1 MFKRSSSLLRAAS
14 LWCGLLLLVLALP
27 LAAQYTTATFGGT
40 VLDSSGSAVPGAKVT
55 ILNVGTG
62 FSQFVSSEANGS
74 FLFSRLPVGTYQLR
88 VDKEGFAAYVQ
99 SGIELTVNQ
108 VANQTVTMQ
117 LGQLTETVT
126 VEANADL
133 VTTRTAT
140 QGQLIDAKR
149 VVDLPLNG
157 RGAQALVFLAAGT
170 VNLTGRYCGEDCH
183 GGVYPGSQV
192 AGVNGAGSA
201 QVNYQLDGTDHNDSY
216 INMNLPFPNPD
227 ALQEFNLQ
235 SSNFTAEYGNA
246 AGGVVNV
253 VTRSGTN
260 DFHGTAFEFVRNGA
274 MNARNFFAPAQD
286 TLKRHQ
292 FGGSAGGRIIRNKLF
307 FFGTYQQ
314 TILRSAPAGRV
325 AFVPTAAERR
335 GDFSGL
341 SQSIRDPLTNQ
352 PFAGNQIPQSRLSAP
367 SLYFTDR
374 IPLPNG
380 EGRQL
385 TFGGAQ
391 QASDDYQVMP
401 KIDWYIND
409 RHQFSGRYFFSDFNR
424 PAVADGE
431 NVLRSTGGNAV
442 RVQNISL
449 IHTYTVSPSL
459 LLNSTF
465 GWNSQT
471 GGSLSGAP
479 FSFRDAGVNIA
490 GPQDSLLKAPP
501 SLNVGITGAFS
512 IGTNHK
518 GDFNRGSWTL
528 REVVTKIS
536 GRHEFRFGGEAIR
549 LSNEINNTFQMMG
562 NFSFSGQIAG
572 DGLADYMLGEAA
584 TFRQGGGEFKDLLG
598 TKWSFFLQDNWRVSQ
613 DLTLNL
619 GIRWDPYLPYYDR
632 QGRVVCFQ
640 PGQQSRRYPNAPDGL
655 LYGGDDHDPGCPV
668 AGSEAIW
675 GNLGPRV
682 GFAYRLTRDN
692 KTSLRGGVGLFF
704 TPPQSSQFN
713 PFTNIAPFA
722 PTFIFNGVGFAD
734 PYARAGI
741 ANPFP
746 EQFGPTVRGP
756 EATFTTPAAIRAYFV
771 KDWRI
776 PQLATWNLILE
787 RQLGSTWLAR
797 AGYYGNKGTYLSFNG
812 PFREVNP
819 AVFIP
824 GASTVGNTQS
834 RRPYQLYSNIGE
846 VQSGN
851 NSHYNSLQLGV
862 EKRFAKGLSIL
873 TNYTWQKTIDD
884 FGWSDSYNRRRD
896 YAVSTDDVTHV
907 FKFSNIY
914 EVPRFQFS
922 SAFVDRLLNGWSMNS
937 IVFWQSGFPLNVTSG
952 VDNSFTGIGRDRAD
966 YIGGPAQLSYGRSH
980 ADMIAM
986 WFDTSRFAVNA
997 PGTFGNLG
1005 RNVLRGPRFFNT
1017 DIALIKDTRLR
1028 EQTSIQIR
1036 GEAFNIFNNVNF
1048 NGPNTNRS
1056 AAQFGR
1062 ITSAQSPRILQLA
1075 LKFVF

>member
-1 MFKRSSSLLRAAS
+1 MQSVMLPRSLFLRGAA
-14 LWCGLLLLVLALP
+14 LLLMFLALP
-27 LAAQYTTATFGGT
+27 LAAQFTTATYGGT
-40 VLDSSGSAVPGAKVT
+40 VLDSSGGAVTGAKVT
-55 ILNVGTG
+55 ISNVGTG
-62 FSQFVSSEANGS
+62 VSQAVSTDASGA
-74 FLFSRLPVGTYQLR
+74 FLFSRVPVGTYQLR
-88 VDKEGFAAYVQ
+88 VEKEGFATYVQ

-108 VANQTVTMQ
+108 VANQTVTMK
-117 LGQLTETVT
+117 LGQVAETVT
-126 VEANADL
+126 VDANAEL

-140 QGQLIDAKR
+140 QGQLIDTKR

-246 AGGVVNV
+246 GGGVVNV

-260 DFHGTAFEFVRNGA
+260 EFHGTLFEFVRNGA
-274 MNARNFFAPAQD
+274 MNARNFFAPTQD
-286 TLKRHQ
+286 TLKRNQ
-292 FGGSAGGRIIRNKLF
+292 FGGSAGGRIVRNKLF

-314 TILRSAPAGRV
+314 TILRAAPSGRV
-325 AFVPTAAERR
+325 TFVPTAAERR
-335 GDFSGL
+335 GDFSALGKP
-341 SQSIRDPLTNQ
+341 IIDPQTGQ
-352 PFAGNQIPQSRLSAP
+352 AFPGNQIPASRLSAP
-367 SLYFTDR
+367 ARYFNDR

-380 EGRQL
+380 PGREL
-385 TFGGAQ
+385 TFAGAQ
-391 QASDDYQVMP
+391 QASDDYQFMP
-401 KIDWYIND
+401 KVDWYISD
-409 RHQFSGRYFFSDFNR
+409 KQQISGRYFFSDFNR
-424 PAVADGE
+424 PAVADAE
-431 NVLRSTGGNAV
+431 AVLRSTGGNAV
-442 RVQNISL
+442 RVQNISI
-449 IHTYTVSPSL
+449 IHTYTASPTL
-459 LLNSTF
+459 LFNSTF

-501 SLNVGITGAFS
+501 SLNLSVTGAFG

-518 GDFNRGSWTL
+518 GDFNRGSWTI
-528 REVVTKIS
+528 REVVTKVS
-536 GRHEFRFGGEAIR
+536 GAHEFRFGGEAVR

-562 NFSFSGQIAG
+562 NFGFSGQITG
-572 DGLADYMLGEAA
+572 DGLADYMLGEASSF
-584 TFRQGGGEFKDLLG
+584 TQGGGEFKDLLG
-598 TKWSFFLQDNWRVSQ
+598 TKWGFFVQDNWRVNQ
-613 DLTLNL
+613 NLTLNL
-619 GIRWDPYLPYYDR
+619 GVRWDPYLPYYDR
-632 QGRVVCFQ
+632 QGRSVCFQ
-640 PGQQSRRYPNAPDGL
+640 PGQRSQRYPNAPNGL
-655 LYGGDDHDPGCPV
+655 IYGGENHDPGCPV
-668 AGSEAIW
+668 AGSEANW
-675 GNLGPRV
+675 GNIGPRV

-692 KTSLRGGVGLFF
+692 KTSLRGGVGLFY

-722 PTFIFNGVGFAD
+722 PTFTLNGVSFAD
-734 PYARAGI
+734 PYTRAGI

-746 EQFGPTVRGP
+746 EQYGPTVRGP
-756 EATFTTPAAIRAYFV
+756 EAVFTTPAAIRGYFV

-787 RQLGSTWLAR
+787 RQIGETWVAR

-812 PFREVNP
+812 PTREVNG
-819 AVFIP
+819 AVYIP
-824 GASTVGNTQS
+824 GVSTVANTQA
-834 RRPYQLYSNIGE
+834 RRPNPLFSSVGE
-846 VQSGN
+846 YQSGN
-851 NSHYNSLQLGV
+851 NSNYNSLQLGL
-862 EKRFAKGLSIL
+862 EKRFAKGFSVL

-884 FGWSDSYNRRRD
+884 FGWSNSFDRRRD
-896 YAVSTDDVTHV
+896 YAVSNDDVTHV

-914 EVPRFQFS
+914 EVPQFTL
-922 SAFVDRLLNGWSMNS
+922 ANGFADRLLNRWSMNS
-937 IVFWQSGFPLNVTSG
+937 IVFWQSGFPLNITSG
-952 VDNSFTGIGRDRAD
+952 LDNSFTGVGRDRAD
-966 YIGGPAQLSYGRSH
+966 YLGGNAQLDSGRSH

-986 WFDTSRFAVNA
+986 WFDTSRFTVNA
-997 PGTFGNLG
+997 PGTLGNLG
-1005 RNVLRGPRFFNT
+1005 RNALRGPRYFNT
-1017 DIALIKDTRLR
+1017 DVALIKNTRVLER
-1028 EQTSIQIR
+1028 TSLQFR
-1036 GEAFNIFNNVNF
+1036 AEAFNVFNNVNF

-1062 ITSAQSPRILQLA
+1062 ITSAQSPRIMQLA